1 MKLIAMPFF
10 FCLFFCFVFLFVCL
24 FFLRVCVC
32 VCFVFFFAFGFGG
45 WKEEREEQAECKVV
59 SGSAP
64 FALCDA
70 FPFEPDFCRVQ
81 RKR

>member
-1 MKLIAMPFF
+1 MILIPMPFF
-10 FCLFFCFVFLFVCL
+10 FCLFFFCFFFVCL
-24 FFLRVCVC
+24 FFAC

-45 WKEEREEQAECKVV
+45 WKGEREEQAECKVV
-59 SGSAP
+59 SGSALAV
-64 FALCDA
+64 ALCDA